1 MKFKIIFI
9 GVVLL
14 LSIGLVSAEDN
25 STVLTTDDN
34 PEILAND
41 KTFDDLQTDITTAI
55 NNGSEKLEL
64 EGKYVFSGKTVE
76 VGSLCIDGQGKTV
89 IDGKKANK
97 VLFSASNVVFKNIK
111 FINANSGVIFVD
123 YNNVTVENCEFI
135 NNSGE
140 NVIGTPWVDGCLV
153 TNSKFENNNVKKAV
167 IDSYCSKLVLTN
179 VEFNNNKDA
188 ILSIGGDSNV
198 VIDNITLLKNT
209 ISSSTGIYVSDCKKF
224 VLRNSNFKNN
234 KISAALMRLF
244 ANNADLSNCN
254 FTDNTGDLI
263 IGSCNIDNCNFI
275 NTVSTY
281 EIIFV
286 DSNKYFT
293 PVIKNSVFRNNKVNG
308 NSGDCGVL
316 VVGDKVNVVSCEFT
330 GNSAYYGGAI
340 YSHTSGKIDNCV
352 FKDNTGKIAGA
363 IFVADPKVVLT
374 NNKFTNNKAATSN
387 DVYGYFA
394 IELTKTSYYCGE
406 KITAKVKDKF
416 TNKYVSGMTLD
427 FVLWKNKIHSKKSVT
442 RIAKTFDTSLLDV
455 GNHVAVIHIADDTLQ
470 AILIKDITVKKAP
483 TIIKAPKVTSKY
495 KKSNYFKVNVK
506 NKITKS
512 PVKKTYVKIKIDKK
526 TYKVKTNSKGVAK
539 INTKKL
545 KVGKHKVVIS
555 SGSANYKMSAKS
567 TIKIKR

>member
-140 NVIGTPWVDGCLV
+140 NVIGTPWVDGCV
-153 TNSKFENNNVKKAV
+153 VKNSKFENNNVKKAV

-179 VEFNNNKDA
+179 VEFNNNKEA

-234 KISAALMRLF
+234 KLSNVLMRLF
-244 ANNADLSNCN
+244 ANNADLSDCN

-275 NTVSTY
+275 NSVSTY

-293 PVIKNSVFRNNKVNG
+293 PVIKNSAFRNNKVTG

-316 VVGDKVNVVSCEFT
+316 VVGDKVNVLSCEFT

-352 FKDNTGKIAGA
+352 FKDNT
-363 IFVADPKVVLT
+363 
-374 NNKFTNNKAATSN
+374 
-387 DVYGYFA
+387 
-394 IELTKTSYYCGE
+394 
-406 KITAKVKDKF
+406 VKLQVQ
-416 TNKYVSGMTLD
+416 Y
-427 FVLWKNKIHSKKSVT
+427 LW
-442 RIAKTFDTSLLDV
+442 L
-455 GNHVAVIHIADDTLQ
+455 
-470 AILIKDITVKKAP
+470 IL
-483 TIIKAPKVTSKY
+483 
-495 KKSNYFKVNVK
+495 
-506 NKITKS
+506 
-512 PVKKTYVKIKIDKK
+512 
-526 TYKVKTNSKGVAK
+526 
-539 INTKKL
+539 KL
-545 KVGKHKVVIS
+545 F
-555 SGSANYKMSAKS
+555 
-567 TIKIKR
+567 